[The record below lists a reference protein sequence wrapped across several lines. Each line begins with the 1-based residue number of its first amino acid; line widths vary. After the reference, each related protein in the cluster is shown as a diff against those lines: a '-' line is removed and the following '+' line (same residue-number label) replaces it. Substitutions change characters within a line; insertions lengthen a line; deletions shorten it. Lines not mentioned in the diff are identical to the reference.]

1 MYAQLD
7 NHAGQMPTEG
17 DSFAS
22 PTQSMLWHAVSMW
35 RISSEVRRFA

>member
-7 NHAGQMPTEG
+7 NHAGHMPTEG

-22 PTQSMLWHAVSMW
+22 PTQSMLWHALSMW
-35 RISSEVRRFA
+35 HISGEVRCIA